1 MKKRLLPI
9 PLILLIPIVL
19 LVVVASAGIY
29 RFSLSDEE
37 ILAKFPSSAL
47 RNDSIMLSVFSIRT
61 QNPWTIQV
69 PNSSSFTFIDRLDEE
84 KQQAKGAYIEGEVR
98 GNVIVDTAS
107 IVKASAQEYIGVTQV
122 TTQGTGVYHYLSLF
136 KYDEFRQRMVLSD
149 FVLMGDRVELDELE
163 VNHDSVKI
171 IYRKHSLDQAMVETP
186 SETTLEHYNIIEHK
200 FSENQSD

>member
-37 ILAKFPSSAL
+37 ILAKFPSSSV
-47 RNDSIMLSVFSIRT
+47 RNDAIMLSIFSIRT
-61 QNPWTIQV
+61 QNPWTIKV

-84 KQQAKGAYIEGEVR
+84 KQQAMGSYIDGEVR
-98 GNVIVDTAS
+98 GNVLIDTAS
-107 IVKASAQEYIGVTQV
+107 IVQASAQEYVGVIQV
-122 TTQGTGVYHYLSLF
+122 TTQGSGVYHYLSLF

-149 FVLMGDRVELDELE
+149 SVLMGDRVVLDEMNVINGE
-163 VNHDSVKI
+163 VKI
-171 IYRKHSLDQAMVETP
+171 VFRKHSLEQAMVEIP
-186 SETTLEHYNIIEHK
+186 NETTLAHYNIIEHK
-200 FSENQSD
+200 FDENQSD